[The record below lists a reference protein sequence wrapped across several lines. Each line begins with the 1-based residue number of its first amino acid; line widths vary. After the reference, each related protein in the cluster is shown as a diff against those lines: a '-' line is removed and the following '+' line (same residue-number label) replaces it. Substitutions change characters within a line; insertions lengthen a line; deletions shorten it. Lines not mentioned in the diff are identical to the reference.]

1 MEESKEWEVNFK
13 RVTIK
18 MSDGSVF
25 TGKMNIRNFQRLS
38 DFFRGTDDGF
48 VVVVSDEDQ
57 PQRVLM
63 VSKNYI
69 IWAESTE

>member
-25 TGKMNIRNFQRLS
+25 TGKVNIRNFQTLC
-38 DFFRGTDDGF
+38 DFFRGTDDRF
-48 VVVVSDEDQ
+48 VVVVSDQDQ
-57 PQRVLM
+57 PQKVMMLH
-63 VSKNYI
+63 KDYI
-69 IWAESTE
+69 IWAEAVD